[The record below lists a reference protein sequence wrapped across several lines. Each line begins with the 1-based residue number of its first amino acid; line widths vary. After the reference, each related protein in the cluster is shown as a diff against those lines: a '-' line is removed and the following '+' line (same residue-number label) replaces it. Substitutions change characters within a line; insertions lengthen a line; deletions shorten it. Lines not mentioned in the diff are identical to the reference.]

1 MGRNR
6 SLVLCAAA
14 AAVGG
19 LLLTGCSSGTTTA
32 PTASTEPASPTV
44 VASPPAG
51 AISASPAAYL
61 SQAADATTAA
71 GTAKFT
77 AQISTGDDK
86 AATIGMDGAIDFST
100 EAIQVKVS
108 SAMLGGTEGIEV
120 VVVDGQS
127 YIKMPM
133 FQGKWMKTPAQK
145 VGVNFTDPTDGLSS
159 LKNLA
164 DLKEV
169 GTEEIDGVSTT
180 HYTGTL
186 DLKEALAQ
194 ANIPSADLAKIKQ
207 EMDRVKDGATVDVW
221 VDDEGRVVQIKTSM
235 SLDTGTG
242 KPVAFSNTMKFFDFG
257 APVDIKAPSPDQV
270 ISPSDVGAD
279 LKDLAPQ
286 GE

>member
-6 SLVLCAAA
+6 SLVLCAAT

>member
-6 SLVLCAAA
+6 SLVLCAAT

-133 FQGKWMKTPAQK
+133 FQGKWMKTPAQQ
-145 VGVNFTDPTDGLSS
+145 VGVKFTDPTDGLSS

-257 APVDIKAPSPDQV
+257 EPVDIKAPSPDQV